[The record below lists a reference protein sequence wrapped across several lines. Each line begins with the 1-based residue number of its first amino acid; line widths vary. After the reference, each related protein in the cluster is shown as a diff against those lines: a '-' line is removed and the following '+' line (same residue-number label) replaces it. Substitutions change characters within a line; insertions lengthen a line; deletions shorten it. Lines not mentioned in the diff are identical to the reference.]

1 MVWGGSMLYSF
12 EYMKDIQRSIRN
24 IELEALKEK
33 NILITGAAGLIGSAL
48 VDILLYLNKKH
59 GYRTQ
64 IYVAVRNLEK
74 ARLRF
79 IL

>member
-48 VDILLYLNKKH
+48 VDILLYLNKK
-59 GYRTQ
+59 Q
-64 IYVAVRNLEK
+64 E
-74 ARLRF
+74 
-79 IL
+79 

>member
-59 GYRTQ
+59 GSFSEGPEQ
-64 IYVAVRNLEK
+64 
-74 ARLRF
+74 
-79 IL
+79 

>member
-33 NILITGAAGLIGSAL
+33 NIFINEIRISKINDY
-48 VDILLYLNKKH
+48 VDTNI
-59 GYRTQ
+59 
-64 IYVAVRNLEK
+64 
-74 ARLRF
+74 
-79 IL
+79 

>member
-1 MVWGGSMLYSF
+1 MLYSF

-48 VDILLYLNKKH
+48 VDILLY
-59 GYRTQ
+59 
-64 IYVAVRNLEK
+64 
-74 ARLRF
+74 
-79 IL
+79 

>member
-1 MVWGGSMLYSF
+1 MLYSF

-48 VDILLYLNKKH
+48 VDILLYLNKKL
-59 GYRTQ
+59 TKFL
-64 IYVAVRNLEK
+64 II
-74 ARLRF
+74 F
-79 IL
+79 S